1 MFLHDQTVLSE
12 SPAVAE
18 SFPLPESDEP
28 ILEPNPFSCSRGAAT
43 WNRREGGLARVPPS
57 QVAVGSPL
65 TGPQR
70 VNFANV
76 LTHVMSNS
84 PRQKLATIPGMANE
98 VSRAWNQHHF
108 INSVFNRPTLGGILP
123 VNIAEKE
130 LEQCSNRILEETART
145 RAGRPAP
152 RVLPLPF
159 ASFARHPA
167 QFAPRP
173 TVIRSGSVSQPNTWV
188 LL

>member
-1 MFLHDQTVLSE
+1 
-12 SPAVAE
+12 
-18 SFPLPESDEP
+18 
-28 ILEPNPFSCSRGAAT
+28 
-43 WNRREGGLARVPPS
+43 
-57 QVAVGSPL
+57 
-65 TGPQR
+65 
-70 VNFANV
+70 
-76 LTHVMSNS
+76 
-84 PRQKLATIPGMANE
+84 MANE

-173 TVIRSGSVSQPNTWV
+173 TVIRSGSVSQPQYMGTTLKDLVALSEAEVNALTRKDTEPYLRHHGLGLHRDLSTRKRRLV
-188 LL
+188 EFRRVQKGKQSGSYYI